1 RRHTRSKRDWS
12 SDVCSSDLKAAT
24 PAGTARVRRPHN
36 ERILRVRR
44 LRPCPRKASACSE
57 SHSRQLLMFGFHIL
71 LLIYEFDSVDQL
83 NKNSHSSVYK
93 KSILKMEA
101 LT

>member
-1 RRHTRSKRDWS
+1 
-12 SDVCSSDLKAAT
+12 
-24 PAGTARVRRPHN
+24 
-36 ERILRVRR
+36 
-44 LRPCPRKASACSE
+44 
-57 SHSRQLLMFGFHIL
+57 MFGFHIL

-83 NKNSHSSVYK
+83 NKNSHSSVCK